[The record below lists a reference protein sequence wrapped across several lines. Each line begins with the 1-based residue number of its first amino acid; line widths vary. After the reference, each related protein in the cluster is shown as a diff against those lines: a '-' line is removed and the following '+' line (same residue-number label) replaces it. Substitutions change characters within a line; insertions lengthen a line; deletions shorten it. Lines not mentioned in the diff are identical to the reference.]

1 MRLTWMTVAVLT
13 TLAACS
19 PAEEQKTGP
28 TPAKPVSAT
37 PTPTNSPLAV
47 TNNATFIPPVDDKIA
62 SPTLIRAQILL
73 DRAKFSPGVIDG
85 FNGDNFRHAL
95 AAYQETHNLPGDGT
109 LDEATFKALTTA
121 DGGPVLKEYTIT
133 PEDVAGPFTPAVGE
147 DLVAMSKLSTV
158 GYATPREAL
167 SERFHMDE
175 SLLASLNPSADFAK
189 AGAVILVADPA
200 PDGIAGEVKRIEIAK
215 ADNSLRAYDA
225 SGKLLA
231 LFPATVGSTDK
242 PSPTGS
248 YKIKGVAKA
257 PEYIYDPA
265 KLSWGPKSKGKLT
278 IPAGPN
284 NPVGAVWID
293 LDRPSYGIH
302 GTPDP
307 DKVGKTASHGC
318 VRLTNWDARE
328 LAAAVK
334 FGVPVIFVDKA
345 TTGA

>member
-1 MRLTWMTVAVLT
+1 MRLTWMTAAVLI

-19 PAEEQKTGP
+19 PAEGQKTP
-28 TPAKPVSAT
+28 PPTKASAVTPAETDPSLASVNAAAFAL
-37 PTPTNSPLAV
+37 PT
-47 TNNATFIPPVDDKIA
+47 DDKTA
-62 SPTLIRAQILL
+62 SPALIRAQVLL

-95 AAYQETHNLPGDGT
+95 AAYQEARGLPGDGT
-109 LDEATFKALTTA
+109 LDEATFQSLIAA
-121 DGGPVLKEYTIT
+121 DGGPVLQNYTIT
-133 PEDVAGPFTPAVGE
+133 AEDVAGPFTPSVGE
-147 DLVAMSKLSTV
+147 DLVAMSKLAAM

-175 SLLASLNPSADFAK
+175 SLLAKLNPSVDFTK
-189 AGAVILVADPA
+189 AGAVILVADPG
-200 PDGIAGEVKRIEIAK
+200 PDGITGEVKRVEIAK
-215 ADNSLRAYDA
+215 ADNSVRAYDA
-225 SGKLLA
+225 SGRLLA

-257 PEYIYDPA
+257 PEYVYDPA
-265 KLSWGPKSKGKLT
+265 KLSWGPKSKGKMT

-302 GTPDP
+302 GTPEP

-334 FGVPVIFVDKA
+334 FGVPVTFVDKA
-345 TTGA
+345 AKGA